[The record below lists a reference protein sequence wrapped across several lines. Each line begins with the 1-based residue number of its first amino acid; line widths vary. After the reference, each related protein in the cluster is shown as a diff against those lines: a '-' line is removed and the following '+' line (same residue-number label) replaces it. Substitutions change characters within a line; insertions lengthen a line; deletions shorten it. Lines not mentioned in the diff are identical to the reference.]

1 MGINQQTFPLSFLQ
15 QYKYYS
21 VSIAFVAKRKIS
33 SIQLSEPAKLK
44 LKRKKREYE
53 TYEEYL
59 RRIGVV

>member
-1 MGINQQTFPLSFLQ
+1 M
-15 QYKYYS
+15 
-21 VSIAFVAKRKIS
+21 AKRKIS